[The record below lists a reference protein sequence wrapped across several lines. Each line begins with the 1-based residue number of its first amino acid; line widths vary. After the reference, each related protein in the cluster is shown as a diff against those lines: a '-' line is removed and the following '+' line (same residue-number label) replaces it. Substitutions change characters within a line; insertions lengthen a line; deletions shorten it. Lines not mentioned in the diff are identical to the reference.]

1 MPSGR
6 RSVVDLGAGTGNVT
20 AALLAAGHTVT
31 AVENNQG
38 MLDRLRSKCLSG
50 RPLTVVKS
58 SIENLTILAEESFDA
73 AVMVNALYAVD
84 DPLACLQSVHRI
96 VKPNGVLALSTT
108 HSGTE
113 LDTLLNSIKARLVE
127 AGQYNEL
134 SGDYQILY
142 DVNKQIEKVI
152 AKRHTRDEYR
162 EWIRA
167 AGFEIIKDVPS
178 TYEDAVMLI
187 HAMRKR

>member
-1 MPSGR
+1 
-6 RSVVDLGAGTGNVT
+6 
-20 AALLAAGHTVT
+20 VT